1 MILLVFAKISD
12 LFHNFI
18 HIRNN
23 KMDVDQSESEI
34 TIGSPLLQDDSIE
47 SDRNDETY
55 LDRLGRV
62 IVECCKIMVN
72 EMHGASL
79 NVQDVQDLQILQMED
94 YTKGIHETR
103 RKGVR
108 FLEYMKDMRYDEEYK
123 D

>member
-23 KMDVDQSESEI
+23 KIDVDQSESEI

-62 IVECCKIMVN
+62 IAECCKIMVN

-94 YTKGIHETR
+94 YIR
-103 RKGVR
+103 VI
-108 FLEYMKDMRYDEEYK
+108 L
-123 D
+123 